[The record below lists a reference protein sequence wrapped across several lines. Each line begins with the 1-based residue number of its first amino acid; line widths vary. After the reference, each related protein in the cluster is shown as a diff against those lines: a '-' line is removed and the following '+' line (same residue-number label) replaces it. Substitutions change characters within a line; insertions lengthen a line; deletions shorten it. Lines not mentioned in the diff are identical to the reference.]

1 MANLRLSGLHLLL
14 TYQCN
19 LECDHCFVWGSP
31 WQSGTMTLGTMRE
44 ILRQAADLGTV
55 EWIYFEGGEPF
66 LYYPILVRGVREA
79 AEQGYQV
86 GIVSNS
92 YWATAEA
99 DALEWL
105 KPFAGLV
112 QDLSISSDLFHWSEK
127 LSRQARNASAAAEQ
141 LGIPLGLISIA
152 PPEAVDTTLAVG
164 QLPPGESAIMYRG
177 RAAEKL
183 ASRTEWQ
190 DWERFTSCPYEDLRE
205 PGRVHVD
212 PYGNVQLC
220 QGISLGNLLHTPL
233 KEIAARY
240 EPERNPVI
248 GPLIEG
254 GPAELVR
261 RHGLPHQEAYA
272 DACHLCYESCR
283 ALRGQ
288 FPEILLPDQMY
299 GVTEG

>member
-31 WQSGTMTLGTMRE
+31 WQSGTMTPGTIRE
-44 ILRQAADLGTV
+44 ILRQAGDLGTV
-55 EWIYFEGGEPF
+55 EWINFEGGEPF
-66 LYYPILVRGVREA
+66 LYYPILVWGVREA
-79 AEQGYQV
+79 AEQEYQV
-86 GIVSNS
+86 RIVSNS

-127 LSRQARNASAAAEQ
+127 LSRQARNASAAAER

-152 PPEAVDTTLAVG
+152 PPEAVDTALAVG

-183 ASRTEWQ
+183 TSRTEWQ
-190 DWERFTSCPYEDLRE
+190 DWERFTSCPYQDLRK

-233 KEIAARY
+233 KENAAR
-240 EPERNPVI
+240 
-248 GPLIEG
+248 
-254 GPAELVR
+254 
-261 RHGLPHQEAYA
+261 Q
-272 DACHLCYESCR
+272 
-283 ALRGQ
+283 
-288 FPEILLPDQMY
+288 
-299 GVTEG
+299 